1 MECVGCWD
9 TYGDAAMAAGV
20 VGVVR
25 KEEELSEEL
34 RRRGWYSRE
43 SWHREGFRSG
53 ASLVVT

>member
-1 MECVGCWD
+1 MGCVGCWD

-34 RRRGWYSRE
+34 RRRD
-43 SWHREGFRSG
+43 
-53 ASLVVT
+53 